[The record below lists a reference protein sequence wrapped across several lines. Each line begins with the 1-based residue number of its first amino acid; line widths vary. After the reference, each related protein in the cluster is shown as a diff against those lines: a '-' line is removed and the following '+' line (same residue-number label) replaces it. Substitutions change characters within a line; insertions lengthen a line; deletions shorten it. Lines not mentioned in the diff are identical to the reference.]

1 MDDLQIPLLAGLP
14 GNDARQ
20 TLRRLGAAERA
31 YAKDETI
38 LAEGSTSGAI
48 GILLSGRVHILQQD
62 YWGNRTILVTIEP
75 GDLFGEAYACIPGAV
90 MEVSAVAADDS
101 IVAFLDRSSLLHPRE
116 LPSASH
122 MRLVENPLTILAEK
136 NLRLTGKMA
145 MITKRSTRDKLLS
158 YLSAQALRQHTAFFT
173 IPYDRQQLADFLSV
187 DRSAMCA
194 VLARLKREGILDYH
208 KNTFRLLK
216 NPEI

>member
-1 MDDLQIPLLAGLP
+1 MDDLQIPLLVGLP

-116 LPSASH
+116 LPSAIH
-122 MRLVENPLTILAEK
+122 MRLVENLLTILAEK

-145 MITKRSTRDKLLS
+145 MITKRSTRDKLLA
-158 YLSAQALRQHTAFFT
+158 YLSAQALRQRTAFFT

>member
-38 LAEGSTSGAI
+38 LAEGDTSGAI

-116 LPSASH
+116 LPSAIH
-122 MRLVENPLTILAEK
+122 MRLVENLLTILAEK

-145 MITKRSTRDKLLS
+145 MITKRSTRDKLLA
-158 YLSAQALRQHTAFFT
+158 YLSAQALRQRTAFFT

>member
-1 MDDLQIPLLAGLP
+1 
-14 GNDARQ
+14 
-20 TLRRLGAAERA
+20 
-31 YAKDETI
+31 
-38 LAEGSTSGAI
+38 
-48 GILLSGRVHILQQD
+48 
-62 YWGNRTILVTIEP
+62 
-75 GDLFGEAYACIPGAV
+75 
-90 MEVSAVAADDS
+90 
-101 IVAFLDRSSLLHPRE
+101 
-116 LPSASH
+116 
-122 MRLVENPLTILAEK
+122 
-136 NLRLTGKMA
+136 

-158 YLSAQALRQHTAFFT
+158 YLSAQALRQRTAFFT